1 MGILSHSLY
10 GKTPEE
16 LTETEKQNI
25 SAWATL
31 ASGIAGGLVGDNS
44 AGVANAAQAG
54 KVVVENN
61 YLTAKQI
68 TSWLEKYYL
77 ASTDEEKKHLVEL
90 GNKVD
95 TEQQQKAIETRIT
108 KEHLVQQQDEL
119 ILLIQSADCNAH
131 CKSITESNIKKLDP
145 IIEHYSEL
153 QRGNNIPRA
162 IVATTT
168 LGLPIM
174 SKAIS
179 PYVSSWLGSTTVASR
194 VIGVTTTGTANLGMQ
209 GYNIYQD
216 PETSFSYASFGSSL
230 LTGGITP
237 GMGYWGTLTTNTT
250 GAGISSLIDGQS
262 PWVPMSGALVG
273 STAGYGGTK
282 WLTHRLE
289 NKFNPWASGFKERYL
304 TEMPS
309 ISISPSKSPI
319 PSIVGSTIGAI
330 GSESANKIITEE
342 LKPEDEK

>member
-1 MGILSHSLY
+1 
-10 GKTPEE
+10 
-16 LTETEKQNI
+16 
-25 SAWATL
+25 
-31 ASGIAGGLVGDNS
+31 
-44 AGVANAAQAG
+44 
-54 KVVVENN
+54 
-61 YLTAKQI
+61 
-68 TSWLEKYYL
+68 
-77 ASTDEEKKHLVEL
+77 
-90 GNKVD
+90 
-95 TEQQQKAIETRIT
+95 
-108 KEHLVQQQDEL
+108 
-119 ILLIQSADCNAH
+119 
-131 CKSITESNIKKLDP
+131 
-145 IIEHYSEL
+145 
-153 QRGNNIPRA
+153 
-162 IVATTT
+162 
-168 LGLPIM
+168 M

-289 NKFNPWASGFKERYL
+289 NKFNPWASGFKERPFVV
-304 TEMPS
+304 MPS
-309 ISISPSKSPI
+309 MTAPPSVSVV
-319 PSIVGSTIGAI
+319 PSIVGSGA
-330 GSESANKIITEE
+330 GALGAEGANKIVTDKI
-342 LKPEDEK
+342 EKLNDKEQK